1 MKNTIILTSLL
12 IGLSA
17 SAVAETKAPTSSI
30 TLENCAIQEVLP
42 GKHMTGAFVKFI
54 NNGEPVDI
62 VSASI
67 PSITPNVEIHSMQM
81 KDNVMTMIPLTN
93 AKLEKGD
100 RYFKKGGDHVMLMQ
114 IPDDKLPKI
123 GEKHEMIFK
132 FSDGSSATCQAE
144 VKSVAT
150 VIEEAK
156 ALGSGDD
163 MMHKQNH
170 HGHKHDHSHK
180 GHKH

>member
-1 MKNTIILTSLL
+1 MKNTIVLTSLL
-12 IGLSA
+12 LGLSM
-17 SAVAETKAPTSSI
+17 SAGAETQAVSSSI

-132 FSDGSSATCQAE
+132 FSNGSSATCQAE

-150 VIEEAK
+150 IMKEAK
-156 ALGSGDD
+156 ALGNDN
-163 MMHKQNH
+163 MMHNH
-170 HGHKHDHSHK
+170 EHHDHKHDHSHK